1 MIAIERRKSNIPRN
15 DIPVTADMNSSSE
28 EIRRPSI
35 RFSRHSSIS
44 RDVMDGFAIPASYM
58 KYANHDH
65 EPKQHSGVRTTF
77 SFVSLYGTNRSAV
90 DNSRP
95 LFATVLNSAP
105 GNQSGTYFTVVINEM
120 RHSVFIQT
128 PYTRG
133 KSRPGMYQER
143 PRLLKNESH
152 PPQG

>member
-1 MIAIERRKSNIPRN
+1 MRDRDADVNLKDEPYRNHLERLTQRLIAIVSGKSNIPRN

-58 KYANHDH
+58 KYANCDH
-65 EPKQHSGVRTTF
+65 EPKQHSEVRTTF

-90 DNSRP
+90 DNSRS
-95 LFATVLNSAP
+95 LFATVLNPAP
-105 GNQSGTYFTVVINEM
+105 GNQSGICC
-120 RHSVFIQT
+120 
-128 PYTRG
+128 TR
-133 KSRPGMYQER
+133 
-143 PRLLKNESH
+143 
-152 PPQG
+152 